1 LLPRVHKPCLV
12 LLGEIMKAKNKLDVV
27 GCEEAYIIY
36 MLQNKKVCKEVPHN
50 HQDARLRM
58 PLIID
63 LSRHWRRSCNDGAV
77 WTLTMALADCC
88 CSRSQGDDTVPP
100 THCNFQLTS
109 GVYITSEKDDG
120 PFDSRRYTAAAA
132 PRLENLFVVMFE
144 VSRRSAQATKQEKMC
159 ARLRSRSVFS
169 RGVAAPL
176 VERRGGGGSR

>member
-1 LLPRVHKPCLV
+1 
-12 LLGEIMKAKNKLDVV
+12 
-27 GCEEAYIIY
+27 

-88 CSRSQGDDTVPP
+88 CSQSQGDDTVPP

-109 GVYITSEKDDG
+109 GVYIASEKDDG
-120 PFDSRRYTAAAA
+120 PFDCRRYTAAAP

-144 VSRRSAQATKQEKMC
+144 VSRRSAQATKEEKC
-159 ARLRSRSVFS
+159 ARACAPAASFLEAVQPFGRKARSVEG
-169 RGVAAPL
+169 RDEPCCNLEAAASQLQAIIVRL
-176 VERRGGGGSR
+176 VCLKTNYCGD